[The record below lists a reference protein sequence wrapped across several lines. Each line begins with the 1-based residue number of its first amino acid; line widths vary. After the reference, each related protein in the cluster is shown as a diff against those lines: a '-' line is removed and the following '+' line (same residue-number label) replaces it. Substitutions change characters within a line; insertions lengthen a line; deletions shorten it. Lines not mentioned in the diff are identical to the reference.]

1 MVNLYCLLL
10 WWGFV
15 GFLFL
20 EGGTLGVCVFLAK
33 VLQVDISDNGY
44 ERTNIYNWG
53 LQMLKICRFDNEQ
66 FIVRLMVIAHFF
78 LCGFKSFWGKF
89 L

>member
-1 MVNLYCLLL
+1 MIKNHL
-10 WWGFV
+10 WSNI
-15 GFLFL
+15 LKSQSC
-20 EGGTLGVCVFLAK
+20 VCVFLAK

-78 LCGFKSFWGKF
+78 LGGFKSFWGKF